1 MRIAT
6 RLILVLS
13 LLLFAVMVVF
23 TLLTQGPREE
33 LIGNG
38 LIRETEVLAHTLQVV
53 TNDALRDRRFA
64 DLDRVLGLLAGDAET
79 IVAAVTDTEGQVL
92 AGGREGDLAC
102 VRRSILEADRH
113 AGHPSGWAH
122 CGGERVRWVVLPVQ
136 EPASLLIL
144 ARYATVMEHD
154 IALSRERQFLLMV
167 LTALTGTLAVMLV
180 LNRTLRAPLAE
191 IMRGVR
197 SLSGEGV
204 PEPIQ
209 VSSAAGELA
218 SLAVAFNAMAAQLEA
233 RRLSL
238 LREAEER
245 LALERRLR
253 GAERYALLGR
263 LSGGL
268 AHELGSPLNVIGVRA
283 EAILTHSDA
292 APTVRL
298 QGEQILAEVDRIAQL
313 VRGLLHVARRH
324 GIDARPLDLTAL
336 VRSAFAHVQKDA
348 EPAGVQLQLELPA
361 EPVVIRGEHTLLRH
375 ALLNLARNAVQAL
388 ATHAGER
395 RLWIAL
401 EPDTDRVR
409 VVVQDSGPGIAP
421 EDREQVF
428 EPFFTT
434 KDVGEGTGLG
444 LSISR

>member
-197 SLSGEGV
+197 
-204 PEPIQ
+204 
-209 VSSAAGELA
+209 
-218 SLAVAFNAMAAQLEA
+218 
-233 RRLSL
+233 
-238 LREAEER
+238 
-245 LALERRLR
+245 
-253 GAERYALLGR
+253 
-263 LSGGL
+263 
-268 AHELGSPLNVIGVRA
+268 
-283 EAILTHSDA
+283 
-292 APTVRL
+292 
-298 QGEQILAEVDRIAQL
+298 
-313 VRGLLHVARRH
+313 
-324 GIDARPLDLTAL
+324 
-336 VRSAFAHVQKDA
+336 
-348 EPAGVQLQLELPA
+348 
-361 EPVVIRGEHTLLRH
+361 
-375 ALLNLARNAVQAL
+375 
-388 ATHAGER
+388 
-395 RLWIAL
+395 
-401 EPDTDRVR
+401 
-409 VVVQDSGPGIAP
+409 
-421 EDREQVF
+421 
-428 EPFFTT
+428 
-434 KDVGEGTGLG
+434 
-444 LSISR
+444 